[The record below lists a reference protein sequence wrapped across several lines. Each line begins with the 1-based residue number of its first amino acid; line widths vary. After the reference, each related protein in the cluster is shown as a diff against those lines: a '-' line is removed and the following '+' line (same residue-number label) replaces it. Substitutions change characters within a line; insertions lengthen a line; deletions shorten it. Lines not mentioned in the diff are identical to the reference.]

1 MKFDVIGREI
11 RTYKDADA
19 SVDEGREVRRE
30 FVVLHCVND
39 PARKDK
45 DNVTGRQVQSFSF
58 FPGNGLLSDVKALDI
73 PCVINAEVSRNGKY
87 VNLDDFELIE

>member
-1 MKFDVIGREI
+1 MKLEVIGREV
-11 RTYKDADA
+11 RMYKDAAA
-19 SVDEGREVRRE
+19 SEEAGKDVKKELI
-30 FVVLHCVND
+30 VLHCVND
-39 PARKDK
+39 PVRKDK

-87 VNLDDFELIE
+87 TNIDDFDLI